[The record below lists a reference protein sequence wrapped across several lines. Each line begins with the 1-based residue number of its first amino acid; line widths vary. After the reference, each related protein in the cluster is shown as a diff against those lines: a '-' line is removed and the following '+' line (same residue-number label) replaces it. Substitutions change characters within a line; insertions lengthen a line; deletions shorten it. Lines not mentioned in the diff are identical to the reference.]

1 MAFLNGNLTDDVYM
15 TEPEGFVDPK
25 HFGKICK
32 FIKSIYGPKQASRS
46 WDLCFDKVVEGFGFI
61 KNIEEPC
68 VYKKVNWSIVV
79 FLVLYVGDILL
90 IRNDIPM
97 MEVVK
102 SLLRK
107 SFSVKDLE
115 EMAYILGINIY
126 RDRLKRLI
134 GLSQG
139 VYIDK
144 MLNQFNT

>member
-15 TEPEGFVDPK
+15 TQPEGFVDPK
-25 HFGKICK
+25 HVGKICK

-68 VYKKVNWSIVV
+68 VYKKVNWSVVV

-90 IRNDIPM
+90 IKNDIPM

-115 EMAYILGINIY
+115 EVTYILGINIY

-139 VYIDK
+139 AYIDK